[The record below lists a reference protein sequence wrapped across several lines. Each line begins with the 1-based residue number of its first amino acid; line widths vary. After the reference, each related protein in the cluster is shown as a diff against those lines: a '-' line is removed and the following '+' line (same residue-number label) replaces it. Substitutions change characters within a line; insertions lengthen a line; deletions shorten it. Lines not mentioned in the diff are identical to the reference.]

1 MPINISNRSVGSGNG
16 SLMTPLLA
24 NNPAFKVE
32 ILPVDGRLEQQPSSK
47 DGTTQIEAIRVG
59 QAVRGQILSSKKH
72 VKGKV
77 LQINRENGEVV
88 SFKVLDS
95 DGNEVLVDP
104 TTTLRY
110 DEHGQD
116 TEAIGNPGYGIDNDQ
131 SNESAIPVYG
141 DWLSSQKTSL
151 L

>member
-1 MPINISNRSVGSGNG
+1 MPITISNRSVGSGNG

-24 NNPAFKVE
+24 NNPTFKVE
-32 ILPVDGRLEQQPSSK
+32 ILPVDGRLEQQPSGK

-59 QAVRGQILSSKKH
+59 QAVRGQIVSSKKH

-77 LQINRENGEVV
+77 LQINQKNGEVV

-95 DGNEVLVDP
+95 DGEEVLLDP

-116 TEAIGNPGYGIDNDQ
+116 TEVVGNPGYGIDSDQ
-131 SNESAIPVYG
+131 SNESVMPGYS